1 MAKTVLIT
9 GASSGIGAALAL
21 ALSSD
26 WHVVLVARRTD
37 RLVALAAQI
46 NGGGGQASIISADIT
61 KTGAPLHIVDEAVR
75 LTGRLDAL
83 VNNAGVFS
91 VAPVSAI
98 NQAYVDAIWSL
109 NVTAPMLLASAAI
122 PHLAKQGGSI
132 INISSVAVESTFSG
146 CAVYT
151 ASKAA
156 LEAWSRIAREEL
168 RAQRIRVGVV
178 APGATDTEVW
188 PADNIFDRT
197 RMLSAADVAAAI
209 GAMLNMP
216 AGTSVDRLVVTPA
229 GGAL

>member
-1 MAKTVLIT
+1 MTKTALIT

-46 NGGGGQASIISADIT
+46 NDAGGRASIITANIT
-61 KTGAPLHIVDEAVR
+61 ELGAPQRVIEETLR

-83 VNNAGVFS
+83 VNNAGIFS
-91 VAPVSAI
+91 IAPVSAI
-98 NQAYVDAIWSL
+98 NQAPMDAIWSL
-109 NVTAPMLLASAAI
+109 NVTAPILLASAAI
-122 PHLAKQGGSI
+122 PHLAKNGGSI
-132 INISSVAVESTFSG
+132 INVSSVAVDSTFSG

-188 PADNIFDRT
+188 PAGQTFDRT
-197 RMLSAADVAAAI
+197 RMSPAADVAAAI
-209 GAMLNMP
+209 MAMLMMP
-216 AGTSVDRLVVTPA
+216 VGSSIDRLVVTPVS
-229 GGAL
+229 GAL

>member
-1 MAKTVLIT
+1 MTKTVLIT
-9 GASSGIGAALAL
+9 GASSGIGAALAQ
-21 ALSSD
+21 ALSMD

-37 RLVALAAQI
+37 RLVALSAQI
-46 NGGGGQASIISADIT
+46 NDAGGRASIVSADVT
-61 KTGAPLHIVDEAVR
+61 KAGAPHHIVDETLR

-83 VNNAGVFS
+83 VNNAGIFS
-91 VAPVSAI
+91 MAPVSAI
-98 NQAYVDAIWSL
+98 DQTHLDAIWSL

-132 INISSVAVESTFSG
+132 ITISSVAVDSTFSG

-168 RAQRIRVGVV
+168 RPKGIRVGVV

-188 PADNIFDRT
+188 PVGQTFDRT
-197 RMLSAADVAAAI
+197 RMSPAADVAAAI
-209 GAMLNMP
+209 VAMLTMP
-216 AGTSVDRLVVTPA
+216 VGSSIDRLVVTPA
-229 GGAL
+229 TGAL